1 MEARKEEII
10 ELIKKKKYVSIP
22 FLEEKLHYSQSTI
35 RRDLNYL
42 ERLHII
48 KRVPGGAVLV
58 KEELIENP
66 NEIKYETNKEEKNLI
81 AELAIDFVEDYASI
95 FLDASSTSQV
105 FAEKLK
111 RRKNL
116 KVFTPNLY
124 TAKEIES
131 TRKNQ
136 VYLIGG
142 LLNDE
147 HTGGSFCNEMA
158 AQITTDYA
166 FFSCRGFDLNF
177 GASDALE
184 NEAGIKKIMKENSK
198 KNFLLLDHTK
208 FNSMYTFQSLT
219 VESIDYMITDRKP
232 NNATYALNKYFEIIY
247 GNDYSR

>member
-10 ELIKKKKYVSIP
+10 ELVKEKKYVSIS
-22 FLEEKLHYSQSTI
+22 FLEKKLHYSQSTI

-66 NEIKYETNKEEKNLI
+66 NEIKYEVNKEEKNLI
-81 AELAIDFVEDYASI
+81 AELAVDFIEDYASI
-95 FLDASSTSQV
+95 FLDASSTNQV

-116 KVFTPNLY
+116 KIFTPNLY

-131 TRKNQ
+131 TRTNQ

-142 LLNDE
+142 LLIDG
-147 HTGGSFCNEMA
+147 HTGGLFCNEMA
-158 AQITTDYA
+158 SKVTVDYA
-166 FFSCRGFDLNF
+166 FFSCRGFDSNF

-184 NEAGIKKIMKENSK
+184 TEAGVKKVMKENAK
-198 KNFLLLDHTK
+198 KNFLLIDHTK
-208 FNSMYTFQSLT
+208 FNNRYTFQSLKI
-219 VESIDYMITDRKP
+219 EDIDYMLTDRKP
-232 NNATYALNKYFEIIY
+232 NETIRTLNKYFEVIY
-247 GNDYSR
+247 EH